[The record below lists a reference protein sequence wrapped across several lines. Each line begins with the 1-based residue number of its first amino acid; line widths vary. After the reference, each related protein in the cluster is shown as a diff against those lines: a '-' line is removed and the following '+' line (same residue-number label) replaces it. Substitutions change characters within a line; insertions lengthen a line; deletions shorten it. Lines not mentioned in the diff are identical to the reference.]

1 MIIFKRMLKILELNS
16 TVQEV
21 LYTGYRIALCN
32 YFQANMQSCS
42 AEVLKSLAA
51 GRVAPLLT
59 TVRQQ
64 QFT

>member
-1 MIIFKRMLKILELNS
+1 MLKILEIDS

-32 YFQANMQSCS
+32 YFQANLQNCS
-42 AEVLKSLAA
+42 ADVLKSPAA